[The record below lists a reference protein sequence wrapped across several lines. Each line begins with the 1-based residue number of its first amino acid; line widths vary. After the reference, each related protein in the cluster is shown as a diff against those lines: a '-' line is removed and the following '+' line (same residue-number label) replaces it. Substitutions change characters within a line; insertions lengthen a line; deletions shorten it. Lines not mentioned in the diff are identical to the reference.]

1 MEELNSQS
9 SFDRLIDNT
18 TNPPEGLPD
27 GIYTY
32 PGVDALYKKEF
43 GEWFKKVG
51 GSSYIKLKDGNVAE
65 RIKKLE
71 SDAIPV
77 PKKKEE
83 IQKFTNIQ
91 DFDVIQPVEQYT
103 DVFERKEN
111 LLVKPKKEEKPKDI
125 RIVDNDGIKT
135 WQEQKE
141 VKAQQKIDPKTG
153 IPTGPSYFVKYED
166 ITDPAR
172 VSKLNESYKED
183 ASTSKDQKV
192 FTGYPGKEG
201 TEYII
206 NEDNLWE
213 VKRPGSDDFLI
224 ISTPESVTALNNY
237 FKQKAEIFDDKKA
250 VEIKNK
256 NKETLDLRYRI
267 NKVDR
272 KLILGTE
279 ENAQEV
285 LEELFPEYEFEQF
298 GIGTDNIRVK
308 SKSNEITISLDN
320 WSNESD
326 ESEALRLR
334 SFLRE
339 NAGDIDE
346 SRYKAVMLQRKLDAQ
361 NKKYYGTFGF
371 SGLQTVL
378 ETGKPK
384 ELGLEEKTEAAR
396 EEFLIDLSSQ
406 YKDAYLRTK
415 DKGEKEKNAA
425 FSVLK
430 PKEEEISIINKY
442 ADDVL
447 AQGNILIKQKK
458 QVDTDISILESN
470 YKNGLINEDE
480 YNQSITDIKD
490 KLKLI
495 SDESNSFQ
503 NNLKNVSLSQ
513 DLVNKSIAANLLIQ
527 KNKGS
532 FVGGIAY
539 SAVDGIL
546 SIPRMVAMAD
556 KETKD
561 KWIEEIVGVGTTESY
576 VNSDDRWDIT
586 KAAFQMSRSLSAM
599 AVGSIGGTYGAYASL
614 YAMSYYEMKD
624 ELDQLDISGVSEGDK
639 VLMSGAY
646 GLIGGAL
653 ENFGLSYLIG
663 KSPLKSSLSNA
674 ILKNVFSQIPKN
686 ASKEIVEAQVMKS
699 TKMMIAKYGLTAL
712 GSSMVEGGV
721 EGTQRLSQIG
731 IQEVYDVM
739 KGTDYFN
746 NKSAYEI
753 LGDVAYE
760 WYMGFLGGGIVETV
774 QQSGNVLKDGSAAF
788 KDKKQLN
795 LLIDAAKTMGI
806 DKALVSKLKS
816 DILNGSIKKEEAEKQ
831 LNAFKEMQGKIK
843 SIPDDMSVDNQAKA
857 LDLILERDRLNKEI
871 EGKDPNLVKPQ
882 SDRITEI
889 NNSLQEL
896 SKQNAVQEPSTE
908 GVLQREQEGV
918 TETGSERRG
927 MEQVVQGEEVT
938 REGKTKAVQEEV
950 VPGAKAKVAD
960 VDIVYPTQ
968 PQAEERK
975 AFRSTSEYVENAS
988 KELQVEDVE
997 ALSKELNGEFGLLTA
1012 ENPMA
1017 QPLTEEENKQLNQKA
1032 EEWLT
1037 SRGYTPRRV
1046 TGKYG
1051 QAENSFFVPNLTRQ
1065 DAIDFAKQF
1074 NQEAVAHSDGLVYQD
1089 GSMNPRVK
1097 ENDNLSF
1104 TESYSPE
1111 SDFVSV
1117 VNTKDGLKTFSI
1129 GYNFDEKVMPE
1140 QQAVA
1145 QIEEVTITPETSQTV
1160 SERINKETDTKR
1172 KKVFTAVQKVLSA
1185 IPNSRIILHDNTDAF
1200 VAGVAK
1206 SANITNDEA
1215 ISQGVQDNRGSYVNG
1230 DIHINL
1236 EKAGVTTVFHEA
1248 FHDLL
1253 AKKGMENNALLDM
1266 AKGLKSVIS
1275 DKALKQRLDKFV
1287 SNYTEE
1293 IDQNKSKEEIEEAK
1307 KEEELTKAEEYMVE
1321 LGAIMAEAQKEL
1333 STTKFQQFKTLVNKI
1348 AKKLGMPVV
1357 FSAASTAQD
1366 AVDFMN
1372 SMSGKLGKG
1381 EQIEGINSIVTDG
1394 IQLNVVNPT
1403 GIKKQVEVKDNY
1415 KLSFVKKEDI
1425 INIEELIKNISERG
1439 QKVWFWMADQLGR
1452 GYVFDEVSGEKH
1464 YLDAGPSFA
1473 LDPKN
1478 RSKRIIWASGKTVD
1492 DLKNLI
1498 DSSDYIFLVSGNPQ
1512 TAKLFNKAVFDLY
1525 VKKLGNYNS
1534 FKKEVLSN
1542 NPRKGISEVLNA
1554 HDSWETLREDSSTD
1568 DAKKGKIGTGRKKFL
1583 NQINDAVNK
1592 PNSTL
1597 GKMLKNKNAIIDINS
1612 IRDDFYAENGFE
1624 QNDIMLVLKAEK
1636 VGSKSEHSTYENDL
1650 IGDVVGV
1657 PDKKINAYDILSDE
1671 DKSRYKDMSNS
1682 DRNKQQSVTAP
1693 YGSGVRKI
1701 KAQKITT
1708 SDINKIL
1715 RNNPELISE
1724 LRNAIL
1730 KVNREWVMISGEKW
1744 TKSEL
1749 LNLVKNKIDS
1759 EVDKIVDIKI
1769 IGSMVYGT
1777 NKSNS
1782 DLDLLVE
1789 YEGDIREDDLF
1800 SFANDDKIYING
1812 VKVDINPIKQSKTG
1826 NIKDQEADEIKYIN
1840 EIANARY
1847 IAKAY
1852 NSVIETGGNP
1862 ELVKIVDNAIEQQS
1876 NAKKIKAQ
1884 RTAPGNKLFNEP
1896 LKDAETIAK
1905 SYMKSVGMD
1914 YVPVE
1919 KITKLDENLSKR
1931 ISDAYDKMKN
1941 DPNDPKVKAAY
1952 EAMAKETL
1960 EQHKAIIDKGYKV
1973 EINNTEPYS
1982 DSGAMIEDLR
1992 DNKRMKI
1999 FSTESGFGDE
2009 PITDEQRKENPLLRD
2024 SGFKDVNGETLLV
2037 NDVFRFVHDFFG
2049 HAKLGNSFGP
2059 IGEENAWRVHSEMYS
2074 PEARKAMTSE
2084 TRGQNS
2090 WVNFSGVNDA
2100 VFKKRDKARQLR
2112 KEGKIEEAN
2121 QMVGEVYEEMSFA
2134 DQKVGLL
2141 PDFAFEEGRPS
2152 KIKAQKQSKEDAI
2165 QDAKDK
2171 YELSVEKR
2179 GKDHKTGVTAAI
2191 ADLQKSDWYRDA
2203 DDTQREEAIREIKE
2217 FFGEKIKKAPSVA
2230 KVMGKTKQTAFVS
2243 DLAAAIRDQ
2252 VKLQARSSRETA
2264 KDINDRRK
2272 ALGESIKQVV
2282 KSYKGK
2288 ITEKQ
2293 LNAINRRI
2301 SSVNLFN
2308 QEMVERVVD
2317 YVNKVMN
2324 NAEYAGKVNNAFAER
2339 RAIRRMMKSGN
2350 MTETVAVA
2358 REFVQ
2363 IDPSMVD
2370 DIDTYLEMAAQIR
2383 GAVKSS
2389 KRVKDSVSLKQIV
2402 NFGEAYEYIKP
2413 TLERQEEMMKNMRLS
2428 EYNDLVDSGV
2438 ISKDMTLK
2446 EINKIINTIRNNAD
2460 AEIKADEEAAA
2471 MDFLKDKLGYIK
2483 TLLRISP
2490 LNGYNPV
2497 TGEQIEISERH
2508 SNMINNIIKSN
2519 LDDLSLKQ
2527 MIEMVDSL
2535 NNFYENGAVGG
2546 LEAAYETILGE
2557 QNAKS
2562 LEKKGIVARPLKM
2575 YFNKKLGQIFGTELT
2590 SLNELFNRMFVGAKK
2605 GIEVMAKSGFS
2616 DIIIGANKA
2625 RRQIKEIQDRYV
2637 KEFGKTKDFFQ
2648 IENVYERGAF
2658 AFLSRNLIGNDAEVK
2673 SEFNRRVD
2681 LLLESVEALKNG
2693 TAKEQEM
2700 AKIYEKVLDKMDVKS
2715 RDLNTIAGKMESFNQ
2730 KATQWWINEW
2740 SKHYSDLS
2748 DVSRSVYNTILG
2760 KDINY
2765 TPDRYKST
2773 TEGSKL
2779 GIDDNIVERNSAFL
2793 INTDSI
2799 TDTNESGVMIA
2810 SVRPKVL
2817 PKGRYVSLDFD
2828 MNNVDS
2834 LTGALVDINTAGAI
2848 RRLDSF
2854 FKSKSFKAIVPTIED
2869 RKILT
2874 ERVNKYIRRSK
2885 NKLSVPSDVFRNI
2898 DNALNTV
2905 SSVGTALGLGGVLQS
2920 VKQTVSVA
2928 ISTAIQTGTS
2938 FKIYAGE
2945 EFNNWLNTTG
2955 ASVTNRGQESLT
2967 AIESTNKKLK
2977 SFNGT
2982 FDKAID
2988 TYKNL
2993 TQWQLKLFLSRP
3005 DVFVARAAFKS
3016 YYEQY
3021 LKSKGYDVSEINFS
3035 TWNETIKKYGLE
3047 DLNKQAI
3054 VYADT
3059 MVSRQQNVSDERLA
3073 GELLASEDSARKLI
3087 RKALLPFASF
3097 SINQR
3102 ARLVADINA
3111 LFLNWNNISPEDKAI
3126 AIKSIAGTTAEQGVF
3141 QMINFGIGMAFYS
3154 IAQSMAGHDDDDE
3167 EWKKRM
3173 NNATKYPLKSLVA
3186 DMASP
3191 NPLADDAVIFGAD
3204 QLLAMFGSPS
3214 ESEIK
3219 QAIKDEEALR
3229 ELLGKDPMTE
3239 SQINKFKEKYIKDN
3253 TYQLA
3258 YNFTNSEEGKYG
3270 MFSIAADQYLK
3281 LAENS
3286 EMANNGT
3293 FTDDYMGTKTTKY
3306 LTDKDKS
3313 LAKAVFYGLEVP
3325 YTTGAGVKEM
3335 GQVAN
3340 KTYSIIK
3347 KRALTEQ
3354 QYETYK
3360 EFKKEFKREPQEWE
3374 IKMIKSTKSQEN
3386 LIDEVYFIQEQ
3397 GGLSQKQGL
3406 EYLKVFNKIGPLIP
3420 EDYRLIVEGKSA
3432 DYIIKKALK

>member
-9 SFDRLIDNT
+9 SFDRSLDIT

-27 GIYTY
+27 GLYTY
-32 PGVDALYKKEF
+32 PGIDALYKKEN
-43 GEWFKKVG
+43 GQWLKKVG
-51 GSSYIKLKDGNVAE
+51 GSNYIQLKDGNVAE

-77 PKKKEE
+77 PQKKEE

-103 DVFERKEN
+103 DIFERKEN

-141 VKAQQKIDPKTG
+141 VKVQQKIDPKTG
-153 IPTGPSYFVKYED
+153 IPMGASYFTKYED
-166 ITDPAR
+166 ITDPTR
-172 VSKLNESYKED
+172 VSKLNESYNED

-192 FTGYPGKEG
+192 FTGYPGQQG
-201 TEYII
+201 TEYIL

-224 ISTPESVTALNNY
+224 VSTPESVTALNNY
-237 FKQKAEIFDDKKA
+237 FKQNAEIFDDKKA
-250 VEIKNK
+250 TEIKNK

-267 NKVDR
+267 NKLDK
-272 KLILGTE
+272 KLIAGTE

-285 LEELFPEYEFEQF
+285 LERLFPEYEFEQF
-298 GIGTDNIRVK
+298 GFGTDNIRVK
-308 SKSNEITISLDN
+308 SKSNEITLSLDN
-320 WSNESD
+320 WTNESD
-326 ESEALRLR
+326 ESELLRLR

-339 NAGDIDE
+339 NVGDIDE

-361 NKKYYGTFGF
+361 NKRYYGTFGF
-371 SGLQTVL
+371 SSLQTVL

-415 DKGEKEKNAA
+415 DKSEKEKNAA

-480 YNQSITDIKD
+480 YNQSITGIND
-490 KLKLI
+490 KLKSI
-495 SDESNSFQ
+495 NNESKSFQ

-513 DLVNKSIAANLLIQ
+513 DLVNKSIAANILIQ

-639 VLMSGAY
+639 VLMSAAY

-653 ENFGLSYLIG
+653 ENFGLSYLVG
-663 KSPLKSSLSNA
+663 KSPLKSALSNS

-686 ASKEIVEAQVMKS
+686 ASKEMVEAQVMKS
-699 TKMMIAKYGLTAL
+699 TKMMIAKYGITAA
-712 GSSMVEGGV
+712 GSSVLEGGV
-721 EGTQRLSQIG
+721 EGTQKLAQMG

-739 KGTDYFN
+739 KGSDYFN
-746 NKSAYEI
+746 NKSAYEV

-760 WYMGFLGGGIVETV
+760 SYMGFLGGGIVETV

-816 DILNGSIKKEEAEKQ
+816 DILNGNIKKEEAEKQ

-918 TETGSERRG
+918 TETGGERGG

-938 REGKTKAVQEEV
+938 REDKTKAVQEEV
-950 VPGAKAKVAD
+950 VPGATAKVAD

-1065 DAIDFAKQF
+1065 DAIEFAKQF

-1140 QQAVA
+1140 QQPVT

-1160 SERINKETDTKR
+1160 TDRINKETDTKR

-1236 EKAGVTTVFHEA
+1236 EKAGVSTVFHEA

-1253 AKKGMENNALLDM
+1253 AKKGLESGALLEM

-1275 DKALKQRLDKFV
+1275 DKGLKDRLDKFV
-1287 SNYTEE
+1287 SNYEQGE
-1293 IDQNKSKEEIEEAK
+1293 R
-1307 KEEELTKAEEYMVE
+1307 AEEYTTE

-1372 SMSGKLGKG
+1372 SVSGKLGRG
-1381 EQIEGINSIVTDG
+1381 EQIEDINSIVTDG

-1478 RSKRIIWASGKTVD
+1478 RSKRIIWASGKTVE
-1492 DLKNLI
+1492 DLKNSI

-1744 TKSEL
+1744 NKSEL
-1749 LNLVKNKIDS
+1749 INLVKNKIGS

-1840 EIANARY
+1840 EIANAKY

-1852 NSVIETGGNP
+1852 NSVIETGANP
-1862 ELVKIVDNAIEQQS
+1862 ELVKIVDNAIQKQF
-1876 NAKKIKAQ
+1876 NIKAQ
-1884 RTAPGNKLFNEP
+1884 KVLPE
-1896 LKDAETIAK
+1896 
-1905 SYMKSVGMD
+1905 S
-1914 YVPVE
+1914 VE
-1919 KITKLDENLSKR
+1919 KRLTEDGKGNYVFHHYSRQNRDTIKPTTGDGSFIVSKDEASALAS
-1931 ISDAYDKMKN
+1931 
-1941 DPNDPKVKAAY
+1941 
-1952 EAMAKETL
+1952 
-1960 EQHKAIIDKGYKV
+1960 
-1973 EINNTEPYS
+1973 
-1982 DSGAMIEDLR
+1982 
-1992 DNKRMKI
+1992 
-1999 FSTESGFGDE
+1999 
-2009 PITDEQRKENPLLRD
+2009 
-2024 SGFKDVNGETLLV
+2024 VNGV
-2037 NDVFRFVHDFFG
+2037 
-2049 HAKLGNSFGP
+2049 AQ
-2059 IGEENAWRVHSEMYS
+2059 YY
-2074 PEARKAMTSE
+2074 AM
-2084 TRGQNS
+2084 
-2090 WVNFSGVNDA
+2090 
-2100 VFKKRDKARQLR
+2100 
-2112 KEGKIEEAN
+2112 
-2121 QMVGEVYEEMSFA
+2121 A
-2134 DQKVGLL
+2134 DQKEQGTGNVQHTVLVPMDEVYYLQEDKLNLYDKAKEEFQKARPGQAFNPNYQAAWIGKVANDMGYKMLVSEWRNGELRAQTTLELKPEAENIEMKPRENITFNVGDKVNVFGEDAVITEVNGDIVSYKGDRSSGSLNVV
-2141 PDFAFEEGRPS
+2141 RS
-2152 KIKAQKQSKEDAI
+2152 KQSIKKISSIKAQKQSKEDAI
-2165 QDAKDK
+2165 QDAKDIH
-2171 YELSVEKR
+2171 EKSFKR
-2179 GKDHKTGVTAAI
+2179 FKDSKRAI
-2191 ADLQKSDWYRDA
+2191 ANAVNNLEKSDWYRDSN
-2203 DDTQREEAIREIKE
+2203 DTQREEAIREIKK
-2217 FFGEKIKKAPSVA
+2217 FFGEKLKAAPSVA

-2301 SSVNLFN
+2301 ASVNLFN

-2317 YVNKVMN
+2317 YVNKVMS
-2324 NAEYAGKVNNAFAER
+2324 NADYAGKVNNAFAER

-2389 KRVKDSVSLKQIV
+2389 KRAKESVSLKQIV

-2413 TLERQEEMMKNMRLS
+2413 TLERQEEMMKNMRLA

-2446 EINKIINTIRNNAD
+2446 VINNIIDTIRINESAK
-2460 AEIKADEEAAA
+2460 IKENDEAAA
-2471 MDFLKDKLGYIK
+2471 MEFLKDKLGYIK

-2490 LNGYNPV
+2490 LKGYNPV

-2562 LEKKGIVARPLKM
+2562 LEKKGVVARSLKL
-2575 YFNKKLGQIFGTELT
+2575 YFNKNLGQIASTEIT
-2590 SLNELFNRMFVGAKK
+2590 SLTELFNRMFVGVER
-2605 GIEVMAKSGFS
+2605 GIEVMTKSGFA
-2616 DIIIGANKA
+2616 DIVLGANKA
-2625 RRQIKEIQDRYV
+2625 RKMVKEIQDRYV

-2730 KATQWWINEW
+2730 EATQWWINEW

-2938 FKIYAGE
+2938 FNIYAGE

-3021 LKSKGYDVSEINFS
+3021 LKSKGYDVSKINWS
-3035 TWNETIKKYGLE
+3035 TWNETIKKEGLKE
-3047 DLNKQAI
+3047 LNDAAI
-3054 VYADT
+3054 IYADT

-3141 QMINFGIGMAFYS
+3141 QMINFGIGMALYWV
-3154 IAQSMAGHDDDDE
+3154 AQSMAGHDDDDE

-3173 NNATKYPLKSLVA
+3173 NNATKYPLRSLLA

-3214 ESEIK
+3214 EGEIK

-3229 ELLGKDPMTE
+3229 EFLGKDPMNE
-3239 SQINKFKEKYIKDN
+3239 SQINKFKEQYIKDN

-3286 EMANNGT
+3286 EMATNGT
-3293 FTDDYMGTKTTKY
+3293 FTDDYMGKQTTKY

-3313 LAKAVFYGLEVP
+3313 LAKSVFYGLEVP
-3325 YTTGAGVKEM
+3325 YTTGAALKEM

-3374 IKMIKSTKSQEN
+3374 IKMIKSTKSQDK
-3386 LIDEVYFIQEQ
+3386 LIDEVYFIQDQ